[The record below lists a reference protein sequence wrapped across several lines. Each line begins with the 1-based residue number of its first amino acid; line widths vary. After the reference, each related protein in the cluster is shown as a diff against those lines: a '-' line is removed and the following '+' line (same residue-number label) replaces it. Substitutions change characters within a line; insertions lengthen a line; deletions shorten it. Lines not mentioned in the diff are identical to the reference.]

1 LRLCLALIS
10 KRVAI
15 VIHEKRCPDC
25 DLLMDEGYI
34 VDFADYNAA
43 AASKWAPGKPQ
54 WGKLLGFVLGAI
66 KVNKS
71 ELMETTTFRC
81 PKCGL
86 LKSYAMGKQ
95 QK

>member
-1 LRLCLALIS
+1 MNVKCN
-10 KRVAI
+10 
-15 VIHEKRCPDC
+15 DC
-25 DLLMDEGYI
+25 DILMDEGHI
-34 VDFADYNAA
+34 VDFANNAA
-43 AASKWAPGKPQ
+43 VSSQWAPGKPQ

-86 LKSYAMGKQ
+86 LKSYAVGKQ
-95 QK
+95 DS